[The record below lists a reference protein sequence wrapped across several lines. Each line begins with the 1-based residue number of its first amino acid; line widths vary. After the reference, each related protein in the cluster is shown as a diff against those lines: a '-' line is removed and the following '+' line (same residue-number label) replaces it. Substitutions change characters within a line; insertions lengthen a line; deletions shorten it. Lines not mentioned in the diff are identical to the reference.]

1 MQTAK
6 ANTHIY
12 SLKVTLIEGPITF
25 DFARSNPEVSRIIE
39 ISGGQTLRD
48 LHEAIFRAFD
58 RSSERGYE
66 FQMEKG
72 THLPGNGCY
81 LPVSEC
87 RDITG
92 RPVEAKHADAADLD
106 SLALSPG
113 DSFCYW
119 FDFTSAWMH
128 RIVILSIQ
136 EAIPDKEYP
145 HVAGKTG
152 DSPPQCPDWDQV
164 IRI

>member
-1 MQTAK
+1 METIK
-6 ANTHIY
+6 ANSRIY
-12 SLKVTLIEGPITF
+12 SLKVTLIEGPITCE
-25 DFARSNPEVSRIIE
+25 FAKHNPEVARIIE
-39 ISGGQTLRD
+39 ITGSQTLRD
-48 LHEAIFRAFD
+48 LHETIFRAFD

-66 FQMEKG
+66 FQMEQGKH
-72 THLPGNGCY
+72 TPGNGCY

-92 RPVEAKHADAADLD
+92 FPIEAKNADAADLD

-113 DSFCYW
+113 ESFYYW
-119 FDFTSAWMH
+119 FDFSSAWMH
-128 RIVILSIQ
+128 RIVVLSIQ

-145 HVAGKTG
+145 FVAGKTG
-152 DSPPQCPDWDQV
+152 DSPPQSPDWDKV